1 MKANKIEKKYDELLT
16 YEEYAKFKKISL
28 KTVYNYVNN
37 GMIIPIVIGKSKF
50 IKIPND
56 KPI

>member
-1 MKANKIEKKYDELLT
+1 MKANKPEKKYDELLT

-56 KPI
+56 